1 MKKFAIIGAALLI
14 LSGCVVTS
22 EIYRYKNR
30 FDHFYTLLGDQEKQL
45 FAQDK
50 LTELGASIDKKLAS
64 DSEFYKKYREVQ
76 IYEAITS
83 FDGAKTSW
91 FFRYIIL
98 KELNRENLYTYMNF
112 FTPEEQTAFASNQGI
127 NEIVENKIQKD
138 GAFKSFMDSMRTE
151 FRLYGFTN
159 PQINEFFR
167 NVVFP
172 EVSRKQVYQLLLA
185 LKSAGLI
192 AEYKSPEKNIADL
205 ALKLDAALKGNTLDK
220 NKFEEIKKLSGLS
233 KLDTASFLK
242 IYNDFIMVEMD
253 QDAVKK
259 IWAELL

>member
-1 MKKFAIIGAALLI
+1 
-14 LSGCVVTS
+14 
-22 EIYRYKNR
+22 
-30 FDHFYTLLGDQEKQL
+30 
-45 FAQDK
+45 
-50 LTELGASIDKKLAS
+50 
-64 DSEFYKKYREVQ
+64 
-76 IYEAITS
+76 
-83 FDGAKTSW
+83 
-91 FFRYIIL
+91 
-98 KELNRENLYTYMNF
+98 MNF